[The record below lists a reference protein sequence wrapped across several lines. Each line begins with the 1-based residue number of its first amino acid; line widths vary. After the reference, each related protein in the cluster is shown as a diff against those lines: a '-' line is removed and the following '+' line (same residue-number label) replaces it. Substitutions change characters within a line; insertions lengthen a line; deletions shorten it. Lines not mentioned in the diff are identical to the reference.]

1 MRAESANAARGT
13 GASTPRGGAVAFR
26 WRADVVRRRR
36 RAARR
41 TGEAMCGYAARRQA
55 RARAGG
61 EGSGGAV
68 LESPPRAAGEG
79 ADGEEAPG
87 RGAIDDAAEGPTVTD
102 GDGDGEEGEDG
113 AERERRRDGAYAF
126 WQVLPL
132 YPRGGERRTVM
143 EEVVPD
149 TIWTFDQLL
158 GVLYVLVPVR
168 ARPPGVAARPPTR
181 GLALTRT
188 RTRTAR
194 AALRSA

>member
-1 MRAESANAARGT
+1 MRAERANAARGT

-26 WRADVVRRRR
+26 WRADVRRRR

-61 EGSGGAV
+61 DPGGAV
-68 LESPPRAAGEG
+68 LESPPRAAAEG

-87 RGAIDDAAEGPTVTD
+87 RGAIDDAAEGPATVTD
-102 GDGDGEEGEDG
+102 GDGDGEGEDG
-113 AERERRRDGAYAF
+113 AERERRRDAAYAF

-168 ARPPGVAARPPTR
+168 ARPPVARPGRRR
-181 GLALTRT
+181 GDSR
-188 RTRTAR
+188 
-194 AALRSA
+194 